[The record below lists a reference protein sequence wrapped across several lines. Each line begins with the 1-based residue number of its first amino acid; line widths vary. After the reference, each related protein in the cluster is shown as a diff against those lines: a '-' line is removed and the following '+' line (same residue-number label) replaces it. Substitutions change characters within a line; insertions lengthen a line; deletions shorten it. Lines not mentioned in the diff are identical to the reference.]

1 MMIKEEPENGT
12 TTTEGIG
19 IEIGMTTEIMM
30 MTGGEL
36 TMMTGGEV
44 TMLTITPQTDG
55 MMLEIELE
63 EPGETPEIMYMRDGM
78 TSEIGLKIGVTEL
91 EELPGMLET
100 MPKIDGMTPETKP
113 EELTETSGTMLKI
126 DGRIPRIGQD
136 APTETLVMMLKTN
149 GRTPKIML
157 QTNGIPSNIRP
168 TTSMSVQRIVP
179 IILPRA

>member
-1 MMIKEEPENGT
+1 MMIKEGPENGT
-12 TTTEGIG
+12 TTIEGIG
-19 IEIGMTTEIMM
+19 IEMTTEIMIMM

-36 TMMTGGEV
+36 PIVTGGDL

-63 EPGETPEIMYMRDGM
+63 EPRKTPEIMYMRDGM

-91 EELPGMLET
+91 EELPGMPEI

-113 EELTETSGTMLKI
+113 EELTETSGTMPKI

-136 APTETLVMMLKTN
+136 ALTETLVMMLKTN

-179 IILPRA
+179 TMLSRA